1 MRNKFYQFMQGRYGN
16 DQLNNGLL
24 ISGSLLVVISAITR
38 WELLLF
44 VGYIFLGLSI
54 FRSFSKDFGRRSRE
68 NYTFLRYWNQ
78 IISFFFKKKRQI
90 LEWKKYKFYHC
101 PQCQQMIRVPRGKGK
116 ICITCPKCRVE
127 FNKRT

>member
-24 ISGSLLVVISAITR
+24 ILGSLLVVISAITR
-38 WELLLF
+38 WEVLLF
-44 VGYIFLGLSI
+44 IGYISLGLSI

-78 IISFFFKKKRQI
+78 IVSFYFKKKRQI
-90 LEWKKYKFYHC
+90 LEWKNYKFYHC

-127 FNKRT
+127 FTKRT